1 MTYYLYADDTQVY
14 VALLYGLPK
23 YLTDK
28 LQKVQNNAVRI
39 ITRTAKYDHIKPV
52 LQSLHWLP
60 VPARIKYKI
69 LLFTFKCI
77 HGTAPAYL
85 SQLIKPYQPARTL
98 RSADKLLLEKGKPR
112 MKGYGDRAFQNC
124 APMLWNDLP
133 HHIRCISSLDDF
145 KSNIKTHLFKEF
157 YNV

>member
-1 MTYYLYADDTQVY
+1 MVDHVNSMCRSCYVHIRNIGKIRPYLTQAATEKMVHAFISSHLDQNN
-14 VALLYGLPK
+14 ALLYGLPK

-28 LQKVQNNAVRI
+28 LQKVQNNAARI

-77 HGTAPAYL
+77 HGTAPAYP
-85 SQLIKPYQPARTL
+85 S
-98 RSADKLLLEKGKPR
+98 
-112 MKGYGDRAFQNC
+112 
-124 APMLWNDLP
+124 
-133 HHIRCISSLDDF
+133 
-145 KSNIKTHLFKEF
+145 
-157 YNV
+157 